1 MKLVNIEEISN
12 IFYGIRSTTRYIQAI
27 FPLEGIICEVEET
40 VFEDG
45 EKIASGE
52 FYTAPK
58 ELLVELFDIIKR
70 GGLPN
75 SVLEDVL
82 IAVSFGDLFPI
93 DELKDILEGKE
104 DEIEKLKEVTAE
116 IVKTRKSEE
125 VIIVEGKDIVDL
137 LPYGNDIKLFLLES
151 NEIRKVSK
159 EGNVEELRKILGVNV
174 EDVMSIINLI
184 RVKEDVQD

>member
-1 MKLVNIEEISN
+1 MKLVNVDEVSN
-12 IFYGIRSTTRYIQAI
+12 IFYGIRSTARYIQAV
-27 FPLEGIICEVEET
+27 FPLEGIICEVEEM

-45 EKIASGE
+45 EKTASGE
-52 FYTAPK
+52 FYSTPK
-58 ELLVELFDIIKR
+58 ELLVELFDIITR
-70 GGLPN
+70 GDLPT

-82 IAVSFGDLFPI
+82 MAVSLGDLSPV

-104 DEIEKLKEVTAE
+104 DEVESLKMVIAE
-116 IVKTRKSEE
+116 IIKTRKRED

-159 EGNVEELRKILGVNV
+159 EVNVKELRNILGMDV
-174 EDVMSIINLI
+174 EDVMDIINLI
-184 RVKEDVQD
+184 RVREDV